1 MTTANSNAANNN
13 VSKIKSVSYESYQ
26 HAKEQNQ
33 GKYARDLAVILEIS
47 EAELTQLRVD
57 HDAVRLDVDA
67 RTLLTA
73 LENIGGTKSITRNE
87 FAVHEQLGEYKNQ
100 HLNGHAGLVLN
111 PRALD
116 LRLFLSQ
123 WQSIFALTEAPS
135 KGPRHS
141 LQFFDAQGNAV
152 HKIYATEETNL
163 PKWAALVEQYAAKS
177 ALPLVVQPAEAAA
190 AVESNVEGL
199 DAEWRGMTDV
209 HQFFQILRRRHLT
222 RQQAFRAVD
231 QDLAYQVDNGAL
243 TQILNKALQDQNEIM
258 IFISNKGC
266 VQIFTGQIEKV
277 MPHGEWIN
285 VFNSRF
291 TLHVV
296 ATAIAESWV
305 TRKPTKDG
313 FVTSLE
319 LFAAD
324 GSQIAQLFGQ
334 RTEGQPEQSV
344 WRDQLSTL
352 DKLPALNQLSSPD
365 NNVALGQ
372 QALSA

>member
-1 MTTANSNAANNN
+1 MTLATNNASSNNAANNKTAQ
-13 VSKIKSVSYESYQ
+13 SKTVSYENYQ
-26 HAKEQNQ
+26 QAKEQNP
-33 GKYARDLAVILEIS
+33 GKYARDLAVILGTS
-47 EAELTQLRVD
+47 EAGLTQARVGQ
-57 HDAVRLDVDA
+57 DAVRLDIDA
-67 RTLLTA
+67 RTLLAA
-73 LENIGGTKSITRNE
+73 LENVGGTKSITRNE
-87 FAVHEQLGEYKNQ
+87 FAVHEQQGEYKNQ

-123 WQSIFALTEAPS
+123 WQSIFALTEASPT
-135 KGPRHS
+135 GPRHS

-152 HKIYATEETNL
+152 HKTYATDETDL
-163 PKWAALVEQYAAKS
+163 PKWTALVEQYAAKS
-177 ALPLVVQPAEAAA
+177 ALPLVVQPAEAATT
-190 AVESNVEGL
+190 VESNVEGL
-199 DAEWRGMTDV
+199 DAEWREMTDV
-209 HQFFQILRRRHLT
+209 HQFFQILRRRQLT
-222 RQQAFRAVD
+222 RQQAFRAVK
-231 QDLAYQVDNGAL
+231 QDLAYQVDNDAL
-243 TQILNKALQDQNEIM
+243 TQILNQAQHDQNEIM

-266 VQIFTGQIEKV
+266 VQIFTGKIEKV
-277 MPHGEWIN
+277 MPHGDWIN

-296 ATAIAESWV
+296 ETAIAESWV

-344 WRDQLSTL
+344 WRDQIS
-352 DKLPALNQLSSPD
+352 
-365 NNVALGQ
+365 ALGQ
-372 QALSA
+372 KSANSQNSAINQQVVDA